1 MTSRIRCLRVSV
13 VARLTFYCRM
23 NGNIRYE
30 SEIKELK
37 TLFLGLI
44 DITNFNFQFFFFVND
59 FKRSGGLHLTKYFAF
74 SQIGKG

>member
-13 VARLTFYCRM
+13 VTRLTFYCRM

-37 TLFLGLI
+37 TLKL
-44 DITNFNFQFFFFVND
+44 
-59 FKRSGGLHLTKYFAF
+59 YF
-74 SQIGKG
+74 